1 MTSAPSHEKLVNMM
15 TKQQKS
21 KYTEIARISFI
32 GGGLLFALQSSNL
45 LVLVV
50 AKCLVMVMAADLIL
64 DFVQGRRKF

>member
-1 MTSAPSHEKLVNMM
+1 MM

-21 KYTEIARISFI
+21 KATEIARITFI

-50 AKCLVMVMAADLIL
+50 AKCLVMVLAADMII